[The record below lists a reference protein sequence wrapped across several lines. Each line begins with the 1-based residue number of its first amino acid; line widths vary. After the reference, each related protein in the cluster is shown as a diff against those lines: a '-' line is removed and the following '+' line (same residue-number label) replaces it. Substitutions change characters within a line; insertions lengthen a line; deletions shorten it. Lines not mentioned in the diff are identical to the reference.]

1 MGRRREREG
10 REERRQPPRPAAV
23 WQRDVSRAA
32 AAASNPTHVHVHDHR
47 PCHIET
53 LNCRRPVGP
62 CIYLY
67 LSIYLEIAVFFAAT
81 TVCGLRSQVRLGGL
95 ALGIGEIKRII
106 AKVLVT

>member
-1 MGRRREREG
+1 MERRREREG

-32 AAASNPTHVHVHDHR
+32 AAASNPTHTHVHVHDHR

-62 CIYLY
+62 CIYL
-67 LSIYLEIAVFFAAT
+67 SIYLHIQIQNSSEWIFYLLFY
-81 TVCGLRSQVRLGGL
+81 RST
-95 ALGIGEIKRII
+95 
-106 AKVLVT
+106 LVT